1 MFPGLDHQVL
11 SPVFNVK
18 RPEGRTDEEIVAEV
32 ERKVI
37 QMIGNYTHKEWDCA
51 KKILKH
57 AGRVNRVFDEM
68 KISYQPRPKPTTAG
82 KKMQPP
88 GNIGSEPA
96 ETSKKGKI
104 SKTAVTTEGAAKGT
118 KAQDV
123 LAKRKADAAKTT
135 LPLLAENLPS
145 C

>member
-1 MFPGLDHQVL
+1 
-11 SPVFNVK
+11 
-18 RPEGRTDEEIVAEV
+18 
-32 ERKVI
+32 
-37 QMIGNYTHKEWDCA
+37 
-51 KKILKH
+51 
-57 AGRVNRVFDEM
+57 
-68 KISYQPRPKPTTAG
+68 
-82 KKMQPP
+82 MQPP
-88 GNIGSEPA
+88 GNIGSEPV